1 MDTYVRVNGR
11 LNSFSNRISVVAHSM
26 RPVEDFNEISFH
38 FLDAIQ
44 THFLFVKPGST
55 AHSNSHVRFIL
66 VKLVY
71 HDK

>member
-1 MDTYVRVNGR
+1 VDTYVRVNGR

-38 FLDAIQ
+38 FLEAIE

-55 AHSNSHVRFIL
+55 IHSSSNVRFIL
-66 VKLVY
+66 IKLFY